1 MRASLLPAFV
11 LGCAATALVSPS
23 HAQSQES
30 AGQYPTRPVRMIIP
44 FAPGGASDF
53 IGRILQPKLS
63 EVLGQQVVAENR
75 PGASGNI
82 GVELAARST
91 PDGYTFLLGNVSSM
105 GINPSMVPNFPIRST
120 RDFIPIT
127 LVVDVP
133 GAFGVHGG
141 LPVNNLK
148 EFIAY
153 AKERPGQLNYG
164 SAGYGSAQ
172 RMALEYFM
180 SKAGIKIVHVP
191 YKGGAGAATTATIAG
206 EVCCTMVTTASLAGI
221 LLSEIGRRFHARQDD
236 HRAAV
241 AGFLDDRRQVLF
253 HLGHGKAAQAV
264 VAAKRHDQHL
274 HVALERPVETP
285 DAPRGRVAGQAGV
298 HDFEAIPGFVY
309 LLLEQRRIGV
319 LLEQAQ
325 SRRQAVAVG
334 DHAATS
340 RRCIGIGGGGRGGR
354 GGGRPGFWSAGR
366 RPVRTGRQEAGDGD
380 QPGADVPADWMH
392 GLVLIIDASRA
403 FPVPSAVRK
412 VGRPA
417 PATSAATSRDTEVRG
432 PGGVRHGAGNTERM
446 ARGWESKSVES
457 QQEEMSR
464 ATPRGPAPTAEQV
477 ARAERRRTLELQR
490 RRVEAEIARATAP
503 AHRHM
508 LEEAL
513 LALTAKMA
521 ELD

>member
-11 LGCAATALVSPS
+11 LGCAAAALVSPS

-105 GINPSMVPNFPIRST
+105 GINPSMFPNFPIRST

-206 EVCCTMVTTASLAGI
+206 EVCCTMVTTASLVPFAKSGKIKI
-221 LLSEIGRRFHARQDD
+221 L
-236 HRAAV
+236 
-241 AGFLDDRRQVLF
+241 
-253 HLGHGKAAQAV
+253 AV
-264 VAAKRHDQHL
+264 VSKKRIP
-274 HVALERPVETP
+274 ALPDTP
-285 DAPRGRVAGQAGV
+285 TM
-298 HDFEAIPGFVY
+298 I
-309 LLLEQRRIGV
+309 EQGYPE
-319 LLEQAQ
+319 LDLGSWQ
-325 SRRQAVAVG
+325 
-334 DHAATS
+334 
-340 RRCIGIGGGGRGGR
+340 GIY
-354 GGGRPGFWSAGR
+354 
-366 RPVRTGRQEAGDGD
+366 
-380 QPGADVPADWMH
+380 VPK
-392 GLVLIIDASRA
+392 G
-403 FPVPSAVRK
+403 
-412 VGRPA
+412 
-417 PATSAATSRDTEVRG
+417 
-432 PGGVRHGAGNTERM
+432 
-446 ARGWESKSVES
+446 
-457 QQEEMSR
+457 
-464 ATPRGPAPTAEQV
+464 TPRPIVDKLFKVVTQVVNDPWVGERYEKVSAQQITSDSPEDFAKFMRTQV
-477 ARAERRRTLELQR
+477 AFWGKVIKDVGIKTQ
-490 RRVEAEIARATAP
+490 
-503 AHRHM
+503 
-508 LEEAL
+508 
-513 LALTAKMA
+513 
-521 ELD
+521 